1 MTAAAIVAVS
11 CNTGKIKLDGRL
23 IGCDN
28 TLLLL
33 ESAAPAAS
41 GRIVDSVRTDEKGYF
56 KVAFK
61 SSDNT
66 PSLYNLNCNG
76 DRIPLLLAAG
86 DRVTVNSVGSI
97 SRNYE
102 VEGSEESKLLK
113 QISFILQDGAYRLD
127 SIANIYGDPAIDDAT
142 RSQVLRDYTQEYY
155 RIKREQIRFIVE
167 NSKSLAA
174 VYALYQRLPNDETLF
189 NGSTDVVYY
198 RMVADSLEQVYPNSA
213 YLASLRRDIDAM
225 TLLGAATLEQTNYP
239 DLKMPDM
246 FGNDIKLSSLAG
258 KVILVDFWSAS
269 TGNSNALNAEL
280 KNIYEKYA
288 DRGFEVYQ
296 IGVDASKAVWINAVQ
311 EQKLP
316 WISVCDLQGVSS
328 PALGM
333 YNVQSLPA
341 NYLIDR
347 EGNIVGKNLY
357 GDDLENQLKSLL

>member
-1 MTAAAIVAVS
+1 M
-11 CNTGKIKLDGRL
+11 
-23 IGCDN
+23 
-28 TLLLL
+28 
-33 ESAAPAAS
+33 
-41 GRIVDSVRTDEKGYF
+41 
-56 KVAFK
+56 
-61 SSDNT
+61 
-66 PSLYNLNCNG
+66 
-76 DRIPLLLAAG
+76 
-86 DRVTVNSVGSI
+86 TVNSVGSI

-225 TLLGAATLEQTNYP
+225 TLLGDATLEQTNYP

-269 TGNSNALNAEL
+269 AGNSNALNAEL